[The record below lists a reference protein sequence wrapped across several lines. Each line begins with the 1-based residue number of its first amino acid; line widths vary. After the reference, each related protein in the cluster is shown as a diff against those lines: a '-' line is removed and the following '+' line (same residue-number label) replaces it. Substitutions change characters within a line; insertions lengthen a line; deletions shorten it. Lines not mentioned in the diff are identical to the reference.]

1 MKKTFFLLLI
11 FNFSFTFSQNK
22 EVKEL
27 IKIDKQFD
35 SLLIAYQ
42 IKANDSLS
50 NLSKKERIKIMAGY
64 ESKKNK
70 ERNEKLLKQ
79 LEIIKISENQN
90 LTHQVLKCTNG
101 NFELPNI
108 FKRKSKYK
116 PTIDKSLNISNS
128 SNEDSIKSTVTFV
141 VTSDGYIRNVNATG
155 NNDAFNKELEI
166 ILYKI
171 ERWKPSCDNG
181 QTITERFKMPVT
193 MNFKN

>member
-1 MKKTFFLLLI
+1 MKKTFFLFLI

-42 IKANDSLS
+42 IKAKDSLS
-50 NLSKKERIKIMAGY
+50 NLSKKERLKIMAEY

-70 ERNEKLLKQ
+70 ERNEKILKQ

-90 LTHQVLKCTNG
+90 ITPEVLKCTNE
-101 NFELPNI
+101 NIELPNL
-108 FKRKSKYK
+108 FQRKSKYK
-116 PTIDKSLNISNS
+116 PTIDKGLKISNS

-141 VTSDGYIRNVNATG
+141 VTSDGYIKNVIAVG

-166 ILYKI
+166 TLYKI

-181 QTITERFKMPVT
+181 HTITERFKMPVT
-193 MNFKN
+193 MNF